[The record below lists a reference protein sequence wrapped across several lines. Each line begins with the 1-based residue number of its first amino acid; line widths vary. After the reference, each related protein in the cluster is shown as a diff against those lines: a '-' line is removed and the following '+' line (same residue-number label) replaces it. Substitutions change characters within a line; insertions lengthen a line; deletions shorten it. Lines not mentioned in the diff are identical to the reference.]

1 MDQLFSGYV
10 ELSGKQCV
18 QKLKDGVY
26 LTKDDA
32 IRLDSYGGVLAPST
46 ILIDI
51 DDDTQSQRFYSMVTG
66 EGIECVVV
74 KTTRGR
80 HFYFS
85 GFPAETRCRTHTR
98 LACGIDADIKV
109 GTRTCYGVLKI
120 SGTTRVIE
128 RDSLQCDPLPA
139 WACPVSWSPDFEHM
153 AEVTDATRFFL
164 ITSSHS
170 KATDSAEMSAVK
182 SSLWSTITSLTSQ

>member
-1 MDQLFSGYV
+1 MDQLFLGYV
-10 ELSGKQCV
+10 ELAGKKCA
-18 QKLKDGVY
+18 QKLKDGAY

-32 IRLDSYGGVLAPST
+32 TLLDSYGGVLAPST

-51 DDDTQSQRFYSMVTG
+51 DDEAQSQRFYSMITG
-66 EGIECVVV
+66 EGIECVVI

-85 GFPAETRCRTHTR
+85 GFPAETKCRTHTR

-109 GTRTCYGVLKI
+109 GTRASYGVLKI
-120 SGTTRVIE
+120 DGYTRIVE
-128 RDSLQCDPLPA
+128 KDSHNCDPLPA

-153 AEVTDATRFFL
+153 EEGDGRNQIQSHPAE
-164 ITSSHS
+164 
-170 KATDSAEMSAVK
+170 
-182 SSLWSTITSLTSQ
+182 

>member
-51 DDDTQSQRFYSMVTG
+51 DDDVQSQRFYSMVTG

-85 GFPAETRCRTHTR
+85 GFPVDTRCRTHTR

-120 SGTTRVIE
+120 GGTTRVIE
-128 RDSLQCDPLPA
+128 GVRG
-139 WACPVSWSPDFEHM
+139 FG
-153 AEVTDATRFFL
+153 
-164 ITSSHS
+164 
-170 KATDSAEMSAVK
+170 
-182 SSLWSTITSLTSQ
+182 LWQFTCLHG